1 MAAARQKEMK
11 LSSAVVA
18 TKTRGIPL
26 LRLPAAA
33 GLLGMLLMC
42 GFGYLAD

>member
-18 TKTRGIPL
+18 TKTRGTPFPW
-26 LRLPAAA
+26 LRWAA
-33 GLLGMLLMC
+33 GLMGVLLM
-42 GFGYLAD
+42 GG